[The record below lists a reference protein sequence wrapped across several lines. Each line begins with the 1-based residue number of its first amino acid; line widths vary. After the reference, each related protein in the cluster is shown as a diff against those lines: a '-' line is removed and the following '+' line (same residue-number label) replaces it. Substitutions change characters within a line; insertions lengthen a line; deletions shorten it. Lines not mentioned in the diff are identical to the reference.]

1 MNKKIITSVVAS
13 FKPKVNSP
21 YVDIINTIK
30 QVVKINNNKLVENK
44 FTKRSISSSSFVH
57 ISKTC
62 LENNKEYKELKELS
76 EFKNLNFCIQ
86 FYPSMFNYKYGI
98 QYVPKNNQIN
108 IYLD

>member
-1 MNKKIITSVVAS
+1 MINSVVS
-13 FKPKVNSP
+13 NCKSKVNSP

-30 QVVKINNNKLVENK
+30 QVVKIDNKQLVENK
-44 FTKRSISSSSFVH
+44 FTRRSISSSFVH

-62 LENNKEYKELKELS
+62 LENSKEYKELKELS
-76 EFKNLNFCIQ
+76 EFKNLKFCIQ
-86 FYPSMFNYKYGI
+86 FYPSMFNDKYGI